1 MTTAKVVAIKTQN
14 IPILPTNAIKA
25 MKSMKPAP

>member
-1 MTTAKVVAIKTQN
+1 MANKTQN
-14 IPILPTNAIKA
+14 MPILPTNAIKA

>member
-1 MTTAKVVAIKTQN
+1 VVANKTQN
-14 IPILPTNAIKA
+14 MPILPTNAIKA